1 MPRCV
6 RGLVRE
12 FATVVS
18 VGEESSRCS
27 RLREGG
33 ENAGKRPNL
42 GDAACGGTIRGL
54 VVWSGTLTSFLRYS
68 QPVVSGKGVGMNRVR
83 AVIVLILLI
92 MLAVTLG
99 GAFWT
104 RGVMTYLPFLQARKG
119 NWTGAY
125 VPHGIVDQRPWQTA
139 ATLGALAQSAEEK
152 ELAREAER
160 LADHEVDQAFSQS
173 LRQASLAKP
182 NLSGKALAL
191 QQRVNELQEIIKNDQ
206 ARIASLT
213 AGAGPKTV
221 GAVSNGSDL
230 EIAKAQLGLDQTE
243 LADSLEDFARE
254 SGDRRVVLQQELAA
268 RQAAMKQYRDRAS
281 TDNGQTAVATAE
293 QYTTLAQQLSTWRS
307 LRNRKQ
313 LIAQAGQLASADV
326 AALTEDQA
334 RLKTEA
340 AGLGA
345 KSVGES
351 SSERIERLRQIGAQQ
366 NIQSILDDRL
376 GAQQQL
382 VALYRRWGEQVE
394 IQRRIVVHL
403 ILQSLAWIA
412 AISIMVI
419 LAGGALQLGLEKMVR
434 DPRQKQTLK
443 TVLNLGMQLVGLLLI
458 LLTIF
463 GVPRQTPTILGLAT
477 AGLTVVFQDFILAF
491 CGWFVLMGPNGVRVR
506 DWVEID
512 GVGGEVVQ
520 LGLFRTW
527 LLETG
532 NWTASGHPTGRRV
545 SFLNGYAIR
554 GKYFNFSTVGQWMW
568 DEIKVSV
575 PPGTDIHALLNGIY
589 EATVKTTEADAK
601 MAEMEWKRVT
611 HEEGSPQFSAMPSVN
626 LRPGGAGVDIVI
638 RYITRAGVRL
648 ETRNH
653 LFAMIV
659 ELMQGVS
666 KGDRSL
672 APPSRYGNLKG

>member
-1 MPRCV
+1 
-6 RGLVRE
+6 
-12 FATVVS
+12 
-18 VGEESSRCS
+18 
-27 RLREGG
+27 
-33 ENAGKRPNL
+33 
-42 GDAACGGTIRGL
+42 
-54 VVWSGTLTSFLRYS
+54 
-68 QPVVSGKGVGMNRVR
+68 MNRAR
-83 AVIVLILLI
+83 MVIVLVLLI
-92 MLAVTLG
+92 VLAVTLA
-99 GAFWT
+99 GAFLT

-119 NWTGAY
+119 NWEGAY

-139 ATLGALAQSAEEK
+139 ATLAALAQSAEER

-206 ARIASLT
+206 ARIASLSAAAGTKT
-213 AGAGPKTV
+213 AGA
-221 GAVSNGSDL
+221 VSSASDL
-230 EIAKAQLGLDQTE
+230 EIAKTQLSLDQSE
-243 LADSLEDFARE
+243 LTDSLEDLARE
-254 SGDRRVVLQQELAA
+254 SGDQRIKLQQELAA
-268 RQAAMKQYRDRAS
+268 RQAAMKQYRDNAS
-281 TDNGQTAVATAE
+281 KDDGQTAVASAE
-293 QYTTLAQQLSTWRS
+293 QYRTFAQQLSTWRS

-313 LIAQAGQLASADV
+313 LIAQAEQLARADV
-326 AALTEDQA
+326 AALTGDQA
-334 RLKTEA
+334 SLKTEA
-340 AGLGA
+340 AALSDKA
-345 KSVGES
+345 VGES
-351 SSERIERLRQIGAQQ
+351 SSERIERLRQLSAQQ
-366 NIQSILDDRL
+366 NIQSILNDRL

-382 VALYRRWGEQVE
+382 GALYGRWGEQVE
-394 IQRRIVVHL
+394 IQRKIVVHL

-412 AISIMVI
+412 AICILVI
-419 LAGGALQLGLEKMVR
+419 LAGWALQLALERFVR

-443 TVLNLGMQLVGLLLI
+443 TVLNLGTQLVGLLLI

-463 GVPRQTPTILGLAT
+463 GVPRQMPTILGLAT

-506 DWVEID
+506 DWIEID

-532 NWTASGHPTGRRV
+532 NWTANGHPTGRRV

-568 DEIKVSV
+568 DEIKVSI
-575 PPGTDIHALLNGIY
+575 PPGTDIHPLLKGIY

-626 LRPGGAGVDIVI
+626 LRPAGAGVDIVI
-638 RYITRAGVRL
+638 RYITRAGVRV
-648 ETRNH
+648 ETRNQ

-666 KGDRSL
+666 KEDRKL
-672 APPSRYGNLKG
+672 APLSQQGD